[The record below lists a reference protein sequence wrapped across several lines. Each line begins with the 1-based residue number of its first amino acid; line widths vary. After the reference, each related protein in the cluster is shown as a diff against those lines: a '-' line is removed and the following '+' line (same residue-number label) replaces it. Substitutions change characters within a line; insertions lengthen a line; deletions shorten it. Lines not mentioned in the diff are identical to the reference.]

1 MPTIIAAFTDGWGRV
16 IRAPAIL
23 LGSFVIT
30 LLIALPA
37 ARAVESGIAG
47 SLGSSLDAET
57 MAEGANG
64 EWWERFE
71 ESATGLDTTFTPSVI
86 GFGAVVDNLSRILD
100 NGALPA
106 PVVGV
111 VAASLTVW
119 LFLIG
124 GILDRYARRRP
135 LRATAFFGACGTYF
149 VRFLRLA
156 VVAAAGYVLLFGVIH
171 GWLFERFYPWATRDM
186 TVERSAFLLR
196 VALYAVFLG
205 LMAFWSVV
213 MDYAKIRAVVEDR
226 RSMLGAFLAG
236 WRFVVGHPLQ
246 TGGLYLLNAAAFF
259 AVLLLYGL
267 AAPGGA
273 GSGWVVLAGFAAGQ
287 VYLLGRLA
295 VKLAFYASQTAL
307 FQRSLAHVSY
317 TAAPPLLWPESP
329 AAEAIINAAPRS
341 PNPESRIPGL

>member
-1 MPTIIAAFTDGWGRV
+1 MPTIIAAFADGWGRV
-16 IRAPAIL
+16 LRAPAVL
-23 LGSFVIT
+23 LGSFAVT

-57 MAEGANG
+57 MAEGVDG

-86 GFGAVVDNLSRILD
+86 GFGAVLDNLSRVLD

-111 VAASLTVW
+111 VAASLAVW

-135 LRATAFFGACGTYF
+135 LRAAAFFGACGTYF
-149 VRFLRLA
+149 FRFLRLA
-156 VVAAAGYVLLFGVIH
+156 VVAAAGYFLLFGVIH

-205 LMAFWSVV
+205 LMAFWNVV

-236 WRFVVGHPLQ
+236 WRFVAGHPLE

-267 AAPGGA
+267 AAPGAA

-287 VYLLGRLA
+287 AYLLGRLA

-317 TAAPPLLWPESP
+317 TAAPQLLWPESP
-329 AAEAIINAAPRS
+329 AAEAIINAAPRV
-341 PNPESRIPGL
+341 PGPESRAPGK

>member
-1 MPTIIAAFTDGWGRV
+1 MPTIIAAFADGWGRV
-16 IRAPAIL
+16 LRAPAIL

-71 ESATGLDTTFTPSVI
+71 ASATGLDSTFTPSVI
-86 GFGAVVDNLSRILD
+86 GFGAVVDNLSRVLD
-100 NGALPA
+100 NRALPA
-106 PVVGV
+106 PVVGA
-111 VAASLTVW
+111 VAASLAVW

-149 VRFLRLA
+149 LRFLRLA
-156 VVAAAGYVLLFGVIH
+156 VVAAAGYALLFGVIH

-205 LMAFWSVV
+205 LMAFWSMV

-236 WRFVVGHPLQ
+236 WRFAVGHPLQ

-259 AVLLLYGL
+259 TVLLLYGL
-267 AAPGGA
+267 AAPGAA

-287 VYLLGRLA
+287 AYLLGRLA

-317 TAAPPLLWPESP
+317 TAAPQLLWPESP
-329 AAEAIINAAPRS
+329 AAEAISNAAPRV
-341 PNPESRIPGL
+341 PGPESRAPGK